1 MDPGVKNAGGATLV
15 EPMTV
20 ERELTVQWVRD
31 RVDNSRIIE
40 LYVGQRLP
48 MQKTA
53 DILGISKS
61 QVLERLRK
69 LGLQR
74 GRYD

>member
-1 MDPGVKNAGGATLV
+1 
-15 EPMTV
+15 MTV

-40 LYVGQRLP
+40 LYVGRRLP

-53 DILGISKS
+53 DMLGISKS